1 MSMSDKPIGWI
12 IVLLAAV
19 VATTP
24 LAIDMYLPAMP
35 LMAQQLNTNIGMV
48 QQSLSIFLAFFGVS
62 MLVCGPLADSI
73 GRRPLA
79 IYGLTG
85 FVIASIALSLVSSIE
100 WFLAWRAVQ
109 ALCGAAATVVVPGI
123 VRHIY
128 QEHTAKGMSYV
139 SMIMMLAPLL
149 APAIGSG
156 VLWLASWQF
165 IFITL
170 AGYGLLILAL
180 CWYHLPEIK
189 PITASHKPTFLSGY
203 KVVFSHAAA
212 RPDIAASMFASFSF
226 FCFLTAVPFVYIK
239 FFGVDEQQFSLLFGF
254 NVAMLMLANFINSRL
269 VTRHGPQRMLHAGLA
284 VAIISASALT
294 LFNFWRFDLMYTV
307 LSIAPL
313 MASLG
318 LIATNADAMI
328 LMKFPENSGTATA
341 VIGTLRFGIGALAG
355 PLLALFYNGTALPF
369 SLLMLAGVLCI
380 AVSQLWHISPQP
392 AVNVTAD

>member
-1 MSMSDKPIGWI
+1 MSNKPAGWI
-12 IVLLAAV
+12 IILLAAV

-35 LMAQQLNTNIGMV
+35 IMAQQLNTSIGMV
-48 QQSLSIFLAFFGVS
+48 QQSLSIFLAFFGIS
-62 MLVCGPLADSI
+62 MLICGPLADSF

-79 IYGLTG
+79 IFGLTG
-85 FVIASIALSLVSSIE
+85 FVLASIALSLVSTIE
-100 WFLAWRAVQ
+100 WFLFWRAIQ

-156 VLWLASWQF
+156 VLWLANWQM
-165 IFITL
+165 IFVTL
-170 AGYGLLILAL
+170 AVYGLLILL
-180 CWYHLPEIK
+180 LSWRYLPEIK
-189 PITASHKPTFLSGY
+189 PAGAPQKLAFFAGY
-203 KVVFSHAAA
+203 KVVFSRVSA
-212 RPDIAASMFASFSF
+212 RPDIATSMFASFSF

-239 FFGVDEQQFSLLFGF
+239 FFGVDEQLFSLLFGF
-254 NVAMLMLANFINSRL
+254 NVLMLMLANLINSRL
-269 VTRHGPQRMLHAGLA
+269 VTRLGPQRMLRAGLA
-284 VAIISASALT
+284 VAIVSASALT
-294 LFNFWRFDLMYTV
+294 LFNFWQFELMYTV

-313 MASLG
+313 MASLS

-328 LMKFPENSGTATA
+328 LMKFPDNSGTATA

-355 PLLALFYNGTALPF
+355 PLLALFYNSTPLPF

-380 AVSQLWHISPQP
+380 AVSQLWHKP
-392 AVNVTAD
+392 AELPVTAASPD

>member
-1 MSMSDKPIGWI
+1 MSEKPAGWI
-12 IVLLAAV
+12 ILLLAAM

-35 LMAQQLNTNIGMV
+35 IMAQQLDTSIGMV
-48 QQSLSIFLAFFGVS
+48 QQSLSIFLAFFGIS
-62 MLVCGPLADSI
+62 MLICGPLADSL

-79 IYGLTG
+79 IFGLTG
-85 FVIASIALSLVSSIE
+85 FVLASIALSLVSSIE
-100 WFLAWRAVQ
+100 WFLVWRALQ

-156 VLWLASWQF
+156 VLWLANWQM
-165 IFITL
+165 IFATL
-170 AGYGLLILAL
+170 AGYGVLILFL
-180 CWYHLPEIK
+180 SWRYLPEIK
-189 PITASHKPTFLSGY
+189 PAGVAKQLTFFTGY
-203 KVVFSHAAA
+203 KVVFSRASA
-212 RPDIAASMFASFSF
+212 RPDIATSMFASFSF

-239 FFGVDEQQFSLLFGF
+239 FFGVNEQQFSLLFGF
-254 NVAMLMLANFINSRL
+254 NVLMLMLANFINSRL
-269 VTRHGPQRMLHAGLA
+269 VTRFGPQRMLRAGLT
-284 VAIISASALT
+284 VAIICASALT
-294 LFNFWRFDLMYTV
+294 MFNFWQFELIFTV

-313 MASLG
+313 MASLS

-355 PLLALFYNGTALPF
+355 PLLALFYNATPLPF

-380 AVSQLWHISPQP
+380 AISQLWQAAPEP
-392 AVNVTAD
+392 AVSTAAD

>member
-1 MSMSDKPIGWI
+1 MSEKPAGWI

-35 LMAQQLNTNIGMV
+35 IMAQQLNTHIGMV
-48 QQSLSIFLAFFGVS
+48 QQSLSIFLAFFGAS
-62 MLVCGPLADSI
+62 MLVCGPLADI
-73 GRRPLA
+73 LGRRPLA
-79 IYGLTG
+79 IYGLAG
-85 FVIASIALSLVSSIE
+85 FIIASMALSLVDSIE
-100 WFLAWRAVQ
+100 WFLAWRALQ
-109 ALCGAAATVVVPGI
+109 ATCGAAATVVVPGI

-156 VLWLASWQF
+156 VLWLASWQL
-165 IFITL
+165 IFVTL
-170 AGYGLLILAL
+170 AIYAMIILLL
-180 CWYHLPEIK
+180 CWRYLPEIK
-189 PITASHKPTFLSGY
+189 PASNSITPTFFSGY
-203 KVVFSHAAA
+203 KVVFAQRSA
-212 RPDIAASMFASFSF
+212 RADIATSMFASFSF
-226 FCFLTAVPFVYIK
+226 FCFLTAVPFVYIE
-239 FFGVDEQQFSLLFGF
+239 FFDVDEQQFSLLFGF

-269 VTRHGPQRMLHAGLA
+269 VTRHGPQRMLRIGLVVA
-284 VAIISASALT
+284 VISACALT
-294 LFNFWRFDLMYTV
+294 LFNFWQLHLLYTV

-328 LMKFPENSGTATA
+328 LMKFPHNSGTATA

-355 PLLALFYNGTALPF
+355 PLLAFSYTGTALPF
-369 SLLMLAGVLCI
+369 SVLMLSGVLCI
-380 AVSQLWHISPQP
+380 VISQCWPVRTSTNQ
-392 AVNVTAD
+392 AAD

>member
-1 MSMSDKPIGWI
+1 MSEKPAGWLI
-12 IVLLAAV
+12 LLLAAV

-35 LMAQQLNTNIGMV
+35 IMALQLNTSIGMV
-48 QQSLSIFLAFFGVS
+48 QQSLSIFLAFFGIS
-62 MLVCGPLADSI
+62 MLICGPLADI
-73 GRRPLA
+73 LGRRPLA
-79 IYGLTG
+79 IVGLSG
-85 FVIASIALSLVSSIE
+85 FVLASIALSLVSTIE

-156 VLWLASWQF
+156 VLWLANWQS

-170 AGYGLLILAL
+170 AGYGLIVLLL
-180 CWYHLPEIK
+180 SWRYLPEIT
-189 PITASHKPTFLSGY
+189 PLQSTVKPTFLSGY
-203 KVVFSHAAA
+203 KVVFSRVSA
-212 RPDIAASMFASFSF
+212 RADIATSMFASFSF

-239 FFGVDEQQFSLLFGF
+239 FYGVNEQQFSLLFGF

-269 VTRHGPQRMLHAGLA
+269 VTRLGPQRMLRAGLA
-284 VAIISASALT
+284 IAITSASALA
-294 LFNFWRFDLMYTV
+294 LCNFWQLDLVYTV
-307 LSIAPL
+307 LTIAPL

-328 LMKFPENSGTATA
+328 IMQFPENSGTATA

-355 PLLALFYNGTALPF
+355 PLLALFYNGTPLPF

-380 AVSQLWHISPQP
+380 AISQLFHKATEPSS
-392 AVNVTAD
+392 AAGAD

>member
-1 MSMSDKPIGWI
+1 MSEQPAGWI
-12 IVLLAAV
+12 ILLLAAV

-35 LMAQQLNTNIGMV
+35 IMALQLNTSIGMV
-48 QQSLSIFLAFFGVS
+48 QQSLSIFLAFFGIS
-62 MLVCGPLADSI
+62 MLICGPLADI
-73 GRRPLA
+73 LGRRPLA
-79 IYGLTG
+79 IVGLSG
-85 FVIASIALSLVSSIE
+85 FVLASIALSLVSTIE

-156 VLWLASWQF
+156 VLWLANWQS
-165 IFITL
+165 IFVTL
-170 AGYGLLILAL
+170 AGYGLIVLLL
-180 CWYHLPEIK
+180 SWRYLPEIT
-189 PITASHKPTFLSGY
+189 PVQSTVKPTFLSGY
-203 KVVFSHAAA
+203 KVVFSRVSA
-212 RPDIAASMFASFSF
+212 RADIATSMFASFSF

-239 FFGVDEQQFSLLFGF
+239 FYGVNEQQFSLLFGF

-269 VTRHGPQRMLHAGLA
+269 VTRLGPQRMLRAGLA
-284 VAIISASALT
+284 IAITSASALA
-294 LFNFWRFDLMYTV
+294 LCNFWQLDLVYTV
-307 LSIAPL
+307 LTIAPL

-328 LMKFPENSGTATA
+328 IMQFPENSGTATA

-355 PLLALFYNGTALPF
+355 PLLALFYNGTPLPF

-380 AVSQLWHISPQP
+380 AISQLFHKATEPSS
-392 AVNVTAD
+392 AAGAD

>member
-1 MSMSDKPIGWI
+1 MSRKPAGWI
-12 IVLLAAV
+12 IILLAAV

-35 LMAQQLNTNIGMV
+35 IMAQQLNTSIGMV
-48 QQSLSIFLAFFGVS
+48 QQSLSIFLAFFGIS
-62 MLVCGPLADSI
+62 MLICGPLADSF

-79 IYGLTG
+79 IFGLTG
-85 FVIASIALSLVSSIE
+85 FVLASIALSLVSTIE
-100 WFLAWRAVQ
+100 WFLFWRALQ

-156 VLWLASWQF
+156 VLWLANWQM
-165 IFITL
+165 IFVTL
-170 AGYGLLILAL
+170 AGYGVIILLLS
-180 CWYHLPEIK
+180 WRYLPEIK
-189 PITASHKPTFLSGY
+189 PAGAPQKVAFFAGY
-203 KVVFSHAAA
+203 KVVFSCVSA
-212 RPDIAASMFASFSF
+212 RPDIATSMFASFSF

-239 FFGVDEQQFSLLFGF
+239 FFGVDEQLFSLLFGF
-254 NVAMLMLANFINSRL
+254 NVVMLMLANFINSRL
-269 VTRHGPQRMLHAGLA
+269 VTRRGPQRMLRSGL
-284 VAIISASALT
+284 VLAIISASALT
-294 LFNFWRFDLMYTV
+294 LFNFWQLDLVYTV

-313 MASLG
+313 MASLS

-328 LMKFPENSGTATA
+328 LMKFPDNSGTATA

-355 PLLALFYNGTALPF
+355 PLLALFYNGTPLPF
-369 SLLMLAGVLCI
+369 SLLMLVGVLCI
-380 AVSQLWHISPQP
+380 AVSQLWHKPAEQP
-392 AVNVTAD
+392 VNAGTD

>member
-1 MSMSDKPIGWI
+1 MSHKPAGWI
-12 IVLLAAV
+12 ILLLASI

-35 LMAQQLNTNIGMV
+35 LMAQQLDTTIGMV

-62 MLVCGPLADSI
+62 MLICGPLADSL

-79 IYGLTG
+79 IFGLTG
-85 FVIASIALSLVSSIE
+85 FVLASIALSLVSSIE

-156 VLWLASWQF
+156 ILWLASWQM
-165 IFITL
+165 IFVAL
-170 AGYGLLILAL
+170 AGYALLIVLL
-180 CWYHLPEIK
+180 SWRYLPETKTVSTQTAK
-189 PITASHKPTFLSGY
+189 PSFLSGY
-203 KVVFSHAAA
+203 KVVFSNASA
-212 RPDIAASMFASFSF
+212 RPDIATSMFASFSF

-239 FFGVDEQQFSLLFGF
+239 FFGVNEQQFSLLFGV
-254 NVAMLMLANFINSRL
+254 NVVMLMLANFINSRL
-269 VTRHGPQRMLHAGLA
+269 VVRLGPQRMLRAGLA
-284 VAIISASALT
+284 VAIVSASALAM
-294 LFNFWRFDLMYTV
+294 FNFWQFGLAYTV

-313 MASLG
+313 MASLS

-328 LMKFPENSGTATA
+328 LMKFPDNSGTATA
-341 VIGTLRFGIGALAG
+341 VIGTLRFGIGSLSG
-355 PLLALFYNGTALPF
+355 PLLALFYNGTPLPF
-369 SLLMLAGVLCI
+369 ALLMLSGVLCI
-380 AVSQLWHISPQP
+380 AVSQLWHKTTAP
-392 AVNVTAD
+392 AVTATAD

>member
-1 MSMSDKPIGWI
+1 MTVKPAGWI
-12 IVLLAAV
+12 IILLAAV

-35 LMAQQLNTNIGMV
+35 LMAQQLNTSIGMV

-62 MLVCGPLADSI
+62 MLICGPLADSL

-79 IYGLTG
+79 LFGLTG
-85 FVIASIALSLVSSIE
+85 FVLASIALSLVSSIE
-100 WFLAWRAVQ
+100 WFLFWRALQ

-128 QEHTAKGMSYV
+128 QQHTAKGMSYV

-149 APAIGSG
+149 APAIGSM
-156 VLWLASWQF
+156 VLWLANWQM

-170 AGYGLLILAL
+170 AGYGLLILLL
-180 CWYHLPEIK
+180 CWRYLPEIR
-189 PITASHKPTFLSGY
+189 PAGSRQPVAFFAGY
-203 KVVFSHAAA
+203 KVVFSRVSA
-212 RPDIAASMFASFSF
+212 RPDIATSMFASFSF

-239 FFGVDEQQFSLLFGF
+239 YFGVDEQQFSLLFGF
-254 NVAMLMLANFINSRL
+254 NVVMLMLANFINSRL
-269 VTRHGPQRMLHAGLA
+269 VSRLGPQRMLRAGLA
-284 VAIISASALT
+284 VALTSASALT
-294 LFNFWRFDLMYTV
+294 LFNFWQLDLVFTV

-313 MASLG
+313 MASLS

-328 LMKFPENSGTATA
+328 LMKFPDNSGTATA

-355 PLLALFYNGTALPF
+355 PLLALFYNATPLPF
-369 SLLMLAGVLCI
+369 AILMLVGVLCI
-380 AVSQLWHISPQP
+380 ALSQLWQQP
-392 AVNVTAD
+392 FEQHAASGAD